1 VLEFKDYEEKKP
13 DDERSVAESLAYMR
27 VHRARHD
34 LREFQEVA
42 DRTEGRPTQRVEQ
55 ELSGGLFNS
64 DKLQIEIVDETST
77 KQTTEDSA

>member
-1 VLEFKDYEEKKP
+1 
-13 DDERSVAESLAYMR
+13 MR
-27 VHRARHD
+27 VHRARND

-64 DKLQIEIVDETST
+64 DKLQIEIVDEAST
-77 KQTTEDSA
+77 EQTTEDSA